1 MAHTDMA
8 ADALSAQDD
17 ADASLWDALPGAVLL
32 LHADGRALYVNA
44 ALCALSGRTPP
55 RLLASGW
62 REALTSA
69 SVDALLEQLAQPGDF
84 ELDLGL
90 LDAQGRELPMRCAAR
105 WQSDG
110 ERCTCIL
117 QPARALHDS
126 ALASRPSQAQAAL
139 FRLLA
144 DNVPVLIAYY
154 SASDF
159 RCQFANRQYAQ
170 TFGRDTEVI
179 IGSTF
184 EEVIGAQAAR
194 EIQPQ
199 VERMLARR
207 APVVYERTLVAA
219 DDSTRWFEV
228 HLLPHLDGEANPAVG
243 AFVLIHDITRHRLAE
258 QAARE
263 SEERL
268 AKFMQASAEGIV
280 FHRDGVI
287 TDANPPVCE
296 LIGYALNELLG
307 RKTLEFIAPD
317 HVAQVAAVMTSG
329 QETAYESVLLDKH
342 GQRIPVEF
350 IVRTIVRGGE
360 RLRMT
365 IVRDIRDRHAAQARI
380 HHMAHFD
387 GLTGL
392 PNRASFLAHLE
403 RSMLPPGEGGESHLA
418 LLFIDLDNFK
428 RINDSLGHLVGD
440 TLLRTVAA
448 RITASLRA
456 TDVVAR
462 FGGDEF
468 VVLLSNLAADGL
480 HASDAAEVAN
490 KLLAAI
496 SAPVDAEGRPL
507 TVTPSVGIAL
517 YPGHGASSEELV
529 KHADSAMYLAKARG
543 RANVQFFESQMATEA
558 YAALVMEGQLAQA
571 LERGEFV
578 LHYQPQV
585 RAADGVLV
593 GAEALIRWQHPE
605 RGLLS
610 ADAFIP
616 LAEQRQLMLPI
627 GQWVLGEAARCA
639 LRWHAMGLGV
649 APVAVN
655 LASVQFQSQ
664 GFVEAVAQVLPAG
677 DWDRGL
683 LELELTERML
693 MDDLPRV
700 KQRLT
705 QLKAMGLRISVD
717 DFGTGY
723 SSLGHLKELPIDK
736 VKIDR
741 SFVHDL
747 PDNRD
752 SVAIT
757 RAIIQMGGSLGM
769 TVIAEGVE
777 TEAQRAFLADHDC
790 DELQGL
796 LISAPLPQAEFEAWV
811 MAASRLPST
820 AIDPPGGCGPAWG
833 GPALGPSTSAS

>member
-1 MAHTDMA
+1 MA
-8 ADALSAQDD
+8 A
-17 ADASLWDALPGAVLL
+17 
-32 LHADGRALYVNA
+32 
-44 ALCALSGRTPP
+44 
-55 RLLASGW
+55 
-62 REALTSA
+62 
-69 SVDALLEQLAQPGDF
+69 
-84 ELDLGL
+84 
-90 LDAQGRELPMRCAAR
+90 ELPAR
-105 WQSDG
+105 DNADQ
-110 ERCTCIL
+110 
-117 QPARALHDS
+117 DS
-126 ALASRPSQAQAAL
+126 ALAHRSPQVQAAL

-154 SASDF
+154 RANDF
-159 RCQFANRQYAQ
+159 RCQFANKQYAQ
-170 TFGRDTEVI
+170 TFGRDTESI

-184 EEVIGAQAAR
+184 EEVIGADAAR

-199 VERMLARR
+199 VERMLAQRH
-207 APVVYERTLVAA
+207 PVFYERTLRGADGAA
-219 DDSTRWFEV
+219 RWIEV
-228 HLLPHLDGEANPAVG
+228 HLLPHLEDDVGAVAGAAIG
-243 AFVLIHDITRHRLAE
+243 AFVLISDITRHRIAE

-280 FHRDGVI
+280 FHRDGFI

-296 LIGYALNELLG
+296 LIGYPLEELLG
-307 RKTLEFIAPD
+307 RRTLEFIAPD
-317 HVAQVAAVMTSG
+317 HVAQVAAVIASG
-329 QETAYESVLLDKH
+329 QETAYESMLIDKH

-350 IVRTIVRGGE
+350 IVRTMMRGGE

-387 GLTGL
+387 ALTNL
-392 PNRASFLAHLE
+392 PNRASFMTHLE
-403 RSMLPPGEGGESHLA
+403 RSMLTHADGGEPRLA

-428 RINDSLGHLVGD
+428 RVNDSLGHLVGD

-468 VVLLSNLAADGL
+468 VVLLSNLAGGAQQAL
-480 HASDAAEVAN
+480 DAEEVAQ

-496 SAPVDAEGRPL
+496 AAPVVAEGRPL
-507 TVTPSVGIAL
+507 SVTPSVGIAL
-517 YPGHGASSEELV
+517 YPIDGHTPDELV

-543 RANVQFFESQMATEA
+543 RANHQFFDRSMATAA
-558 YAALVMEGQLAQA
+558 YAELVMEGQLAQA
-571 LERGEFV
+571 LERGEF
-578 LHYQPQV
+578 LLYFQPLV
-585 RAADGVLV
+585 RAVDGALV

-616 LAEQRQLMLPI
+616 LAEQRQLMWSI
-627 GQWVLGEAARCA
+627 GQWVLAEAVRCA
-639 LRWHAMGLGV
+639 MRWREMGLRV

-655 LASVQFQSQ
+655 LSSVQFHSI
-664 GFVEAVAQVLPAG
+664 GFVEALAQILPPVP
-677 DWDRGL
+677 DL
-683 LELELTERML
+683 IELELTERML
-693 MDDLPRV
+693 MDDLNQV
-700 KQRLT
+700 KQRLVR
-705 QLKAMGLRISVD
+705 LKAMGLQISVD

-747 PDNRD
+747 PGNRD
-752 SVAIT
+752 SGAIT
-757 RAIIQMGGSLGM
+757 RAIIQMGRSLEL

-777 TEAQRAFLADHDC
+777 TEAQRAYLAGQGC
-790 DELQGL
+790 DELQGM
-796 LISAPLPQAEFEAWV
+796 LISPPLPQAAFEAWV
-811 MAASRLPST
+811 AQRQQ
-820 AIDPPGGCGPAWG
+820 G
-833 GPALGPSTSAS
+833 

>member
-1 MAHTDMA
+1 MIDH
-8 ADALSAQDD
+8 
-17 ADASLWDALPGAVLL
+17 
-32 LHADGRALYVNA
+32 Y
-44 ALCALSGRTPP
+44 
-55 RLLASGW
+55 
-62 REALTSA
+62 
-69 SVDALLEQLAQPGDF
+69 
-84 ELDLGL
+84 
-90 LDAQGRELPMRCAAR
+90 
-105 WQSDG
+105 
-110 ERCTCIL
+110 
-117 QPARALHDS
+117 DS
-126 ALASRPSQAQAAL
+126 ALVHRSPQAQAQL

-154 SASDF
+154 SANDI
-159 RCQFANRQYAQ
+159 RCQFANQQYAR
-170 TFGRDTEVI
+170 TFGHDPDSIV
-179 IGSTF
+179 GSTL
-184 EEVIGAQAAR
+184 EEIIGAQAAR

-199 VERMLARR
+199 VERMLAQRVE
-207 APVVYERTLVAA
+207 VVYERTLAMPGGGQ
-219 DDSTRWFEV
+219 RWIEV
-228 HLLPHLDGEANPAVG
+228 HLLPHIEEPNAEAIG
-243 AFVLIHDITRHRLAE
+243 AFVLINDITRHRVAE
-258 QAARE
+258 QTARE

-280 FHRDGVI
+280 FHRDGFI

-296 LIGYALNELLG
+296 LIGYSLEEMLG

-317 HVAQVAAVMTSG
+317 HIAQVAAVIASG

-342 GQRIPVEF
+342 GRRIPVEF
-350 IVRTIVRGGE
+350 IVRTMMRGGE

-387 GLTGL
+387 ALTGL
-392 PNRASFLAHLE
+392 PNRTSFMAHLE
-403 RSMLPPGEGGESHLA
+403 RSMLANGEGTAPRLA

-440 TLLRTVAA
+440 ALLRTVAT
-448 RITASLRA
+448 RITASLRN

-468 VVLLSNLAADGL
+468 VVLLANLAAGEQQVR
-480 HASDAAEVAN
+480 DAEEVAQ

-507 TVTPSVGIAL
+507 SVTPSVGIAL
-517 YPGHGASSEELV
+517 YPVDGTTSEELV

-543 RANVQFFESQMATEA
+543 RANVQLFEPRMAAAA
-558 YAALVMEGQLAQA
+558 YAELVMEGQLAQA
-571 LERGEFV
+571 LERDEFV
-578 LHYQPQV
+578 LHFQPQV
-585 RAADGVLV
+585 RAGDGALV

-605 RGLLS
+605 RGLLA
-610 ADAFIP
+610 ADAFIA
-616 LAEQRQLMLPI
+616 LAEQRQLMLLI
-627 GQWVLGEAARCA
+627 GQWVLAEASRCA
-639 LRWHAMGLGV
+639 LRWAAMGLGV
-649 APVAVN
+649 APLAVN
-655 LASVQFQSQ
+655 LASVQFQSP
-664 GFVEAVAQVLPAG
+664 GFVEAMSQLSSSA
-677 DWDRGL
+677 REL

-700 KQRLT
+700 KQRLV
-705 QLKAMGLRISVD
+705 QLKALGLRISVD

-752 SVAIT
+752 SAAIT
-757 RAIIQMGGSLGM
+757 RAIIQMGRNLGM

-777 TEAQRAFLADHDC
+777 TEAQRVFLAEHHC

-796 LISAPLPQAEFEAWV
+796 LISPPLPQAAFEAWV
-811 MAASRLPST
+811 AARRLTAPS
-820 AIDPPGGCGPAWG
+820 
-833 GPALGPSTSAS
+833 

>member
-1 MAHTDMA
+1 MA
-8 ADALSAQDD
+8 ADALPAQDES
-17 ADASLWDALPGAVLL
+17 DASLWEALPGAVLL
-32 LHADGRALYVNA
+32 LHADGRALFASA
-44 ALCALSGRTPP
+44 ALCAVSGRHASQ
-55 RLLASGW
+55 LLGAGW
-62 REALTSA
+62 RELLTPA
-69 SVDALLEQLAQPGDF
+69 SLSALLSHLAQPADF
-84 ELDLGL
+84 ELEIGL
-90 LDAQGRELPMRCAAR
+90 LDAQGRQSAVRCAAR

-110 ERCTCIL
+110 QRCTCIL
-117 QPARALHDS
+117 QPVHELSDS
-126 ALASRPSQAQAAL
+126 ALASRPLQAQAAL

-154 SASDF
+154 NASDF

-170 TFGRDTEVI
+170 AFGRDTETI

-207 APVVYERTLVAA
+207 LPVVYERSVTGA
-219 DDSTRWFEV
+219 DSSTRWFEV
-228 HLLPHLDGEANPAVG
+228 HLLPHLESEASAAVG
-243 AFVLIHDITRHRLAE
+243 AFVLINDITRHRVAE

-280 FHRDGVI
+280 FHKDGFI

-296 LIGYALNELLG
+296 LIGYALEELLG

-317 HVAQVAAVMTSG
+317 HVAQVAAVIASG
-329 QETAYESVLLDKH
+329 QETAYESMLLDKH

-350 IVRTIVRGGE
+350 IVRTMMRGGE

-365 IVRDIRDRHAAQARI
+365 IVRDIRDRHTAQARI

-387 GLTGL
+387 ALTGL
-392 PNRASFLAHLE
+392 PNRVSFMAHLE
-403 RSMLPPGEGGESHLA
+403 RSMLAPSEGLESRLA

-428 RINDSLGHLVGD
+428 RVNDSLGHLVGD
-440 TLLRTVAA
+440 ALLRTVAA
-448 RITASLRA
+448 RITASLRS

-468 VVLLSNLAADGL
+468 VVLLANLAANGL
-480 HASDAAEVAN
+480 HASDAAEVAQ

-517 YPGHGASSEELV
+517 YPGHGTTSEELV
-529 KHADSAMYLAKARG
+529 KHADSAMYLAKTRG
-543 RANVQFFESQMATEA
+543 RANVQFFEPQMATTA

-578 LHYQPQV
+578 LHFQPQV
-585 RAADGVLV
+585 RAQDGALV

-605 RGLLS
+605 RGLLL

-627 GQWVLGEAARCA
+627 GQWVLAEAARCA
-639 LRWHAMGLGV
+639 LRWKVMGLGV
-649 APVAVN
+649 ASVAVN
-655 LASVQFQSQ
+655 LASVQFQAQ
-664 GFVEAVAQVLPAG
+664 GFIESVAQVLPPGAS
-677 DWDRGL
+677 DQGL

-693 MDDLPRV
+693 MDDLPQV
-700 KQRLT
+700 KQRLSR
-705 QLKAMGLRISVD
+705 LKAMGLRISVD

-752 SVAIT
+752 SAAIT
-757 RAIIQMGGSLGM
+757 RAIIQMGRNLGM

-777 TEAQRAFLADHDC
+777 TEAQRTFLADHDC

-796 LISAPLPQAEFEAWV
+796 LISAPLPPHEFEAWV
-811 MAASRLPST
+811 GRRHATSPS
-820 AIDPPGGCGPAWG
+820 
-833 GPALGPSTSAS
+833 